1 MCCSSRSRRHAAQSS
16 KIPKFP
22 NREMITPPPGSTT
35 LQIPKVLASARPSVL
50 SCEELWEASQQNS
63 QIPASTENC
72 TPCFPGSAITARRM
86 TADQSVGRRCSC
98 QLYKRTTAQHRTE
111 CLHARNLNLFYDA
124 SFRVL
129 HRNVELIA
137 SRAASRVHIEIVW
150 TRGTKHRRAFL
161 AQWNE
166 VLMKLGA
173 AVIATDLPEL
183 LPHMEYN
190 LQLNDEGLGV

>member
-22 NREMITPPPGSTT
+22 NREMIKPPPGSTT

-50 SCEELWEASQQNS
+50 SCEKLWEASQQNS
-63 QIPASTENC
+63 QILASTENC
-72 TPCFPGSAITARRM
+72 SPCFPGSP
-86 TADQSVGRRCSC
+86 VGRRCSC
-98 QLYKRTTAQHRTE
+98 QQYKRTTAQHRTE

-137 SRAASRVHIEIVW
+137 SRAASRVHIEIVL

-161 AQWNE
+161 AQWNK